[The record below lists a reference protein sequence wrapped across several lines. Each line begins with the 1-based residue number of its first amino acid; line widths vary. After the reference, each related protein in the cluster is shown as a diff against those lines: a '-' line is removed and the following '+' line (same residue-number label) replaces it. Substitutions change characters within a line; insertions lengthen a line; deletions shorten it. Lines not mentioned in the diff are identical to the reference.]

1 MDSALSKRL
10 LAEFIGSHFLVV
22 AAISPTILG
31 YNVLG
36 ASISLTVFMDAIAV
50 GFVLFALI
58 ETLGPISGCHINPA
72 VTLAFMV
79 TKNTSLREGSL
90 YMTVQFLGGFIGTIS
105 SHLMFYQIVPTFI
118 TVSTISRPAGCY
130 YAEFLGT
137 FVLVLTVFLCGKNK
151 PRFTGLAIG
160 LLVGGLLITTSS
172 TMFANPDVT
181 VARVFTY
188 AIAGVSPFDASMF
201 IVAEIIGALA
211 ATLVAGVLLSTKGAS
226 QPSATRDQLQPR
238 TAVNNS

>member
-1 MDSALSKRL
+1 MDSTLPKKL

-36 ASISLTVFMDAIAV
+36 ASIPLTVFMDAIAV
-50 GFVLFALI
+50 GFILFALI

-72 VTLAFMV
+72 VTMAFMA
-79 TKNTSLREGSL
+79 TKNTSVREGSL
-90 YMTVQFLGGFIGTIS
+90 YIIAQLLGGFTGTIS

-137 FVLVLTVFLCGKNK
+137 FALVLTIFLCVKNK
-151 PRFTGLAIG
+151 PKFTGLAVG
-160 LLVGGLLITTSS
+160 LLVGGFLITTSS
-172 TMFANPDVT
+172 TMFANPQVT

-188 AIAGVSPFDASMF
+188 AIAGVRPFDASMF
-201 IVAEIIGALA
+201 IGAEIIGALA
-211 ATLVAGVLLSTKGAS
+211 ATLVAGVLLPLKGAS
-226 QPSATRDQLQPR
+226 QIGADHSRLQPC
-238 TAVNNS
+238 AEVKNS

>member
-1 MDSALSKRL
+1 MGPTLPKKL

-31 YNVLG
+31 YNALG
-36 ASISLTVFMDAIAV
+36 ASVALTVFMDAVAV
-50 GFVLFALI
+50 GFVLFVLI

-72 VTLAFMV
+72 VTLAFMA
-79 TKNTSLREGSL
+79 TRNTSVREGSL
-90 YMTVQFLGGFIGTIS
+90 YVIAQFLGGFTGVFS

-118 TVSTISRPAGCY
+118 TVSTISRPAGSY

-137 FVLVLTVFLCGKNK
+137 FALVLTVFLCVKNNSK
-151 PRFTGLAIG
+151 FTGLAIG
-160 LLVGGLLITTSS
+160 LLVGGLIMTTSS
-172 TMFANPDVT
+172 TMFANPGVT

-226 QPSATRDQLQPR
+226 QPSATQNQLQPY